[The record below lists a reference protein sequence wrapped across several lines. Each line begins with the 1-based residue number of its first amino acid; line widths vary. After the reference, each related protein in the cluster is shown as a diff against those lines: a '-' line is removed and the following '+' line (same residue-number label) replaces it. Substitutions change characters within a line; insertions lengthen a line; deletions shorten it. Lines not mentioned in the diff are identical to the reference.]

1 MDLNDENFVSGG
13 ISNSNPLLIVTVFD
27 ENGIN
32 TVGNG
37 IGHDIELIIDN
48 DLSNSIILNNYYEAD
63 LNTYKSGKINFE
75 LNDLS
80 SGEHNLKIKV
90 WDIYNNSS
98 TKELNFIVV
107 EENQIQLTNVL
118 NYPNPFTTQT
128 AFYFEHN
135 QNCNFLDLSIQIY
148 TVSGK
153 VVKRINRRVHTEGFR
168 SEGINWDGTDDFG
181 EQLARGVY
189 VYNLSIINEEGK
201 KADKTQTMF
210 LMK

>member
-1 MDLNDENFVSGG
+1 MSFYAENGSVDASGYNDSLIIGGIDTNAVADENGPEMELYLNDENFVSGG

-37 IGHDIELIIDN
+37 IGHDIELVIDN

-118 NYPNPFTTQT
+118 NYPNPFTTET
-128 AFYFEHN
+128 TFYFEHN
-135 QNCNFLDLSIQIY
+135 QNCNF
-148 TVSGK
+148 
-153 VVKRINRRVHTEGFR
+153 
-168 SEGINWDGTDDFG
+168 
-181 EQLARGVY
+181 
-189 VYNLSIINEEGK
+189 
-201 KADKTQTMF
+201 
-210 LMK
+210 